1 MKRFELR
8 LDAELQYEA
17 SQITSLRERAQI
29 WMDKAEIFHLKGD
42 ESSAVQALTFAAS
55 FAKVADTRAKALLA
69 W

>member
-17 SQITSLRERAQI
+17 SQITSLRERARI
-29 WMDKAEIFHLKGD
+29 WMDRAEIFHLKGD

-55 FAKVADTRAKALLA
+55 FAQVADTRSQSFLA